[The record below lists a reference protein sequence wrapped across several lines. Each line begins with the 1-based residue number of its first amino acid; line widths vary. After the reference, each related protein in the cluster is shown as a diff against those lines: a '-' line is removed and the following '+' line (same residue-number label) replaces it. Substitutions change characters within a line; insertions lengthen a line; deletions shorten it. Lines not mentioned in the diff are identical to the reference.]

1 MMGVLIYYDLVV
13 YIIGLCIF
21 IPCWCMIIMYY
32 QVYMYNGVVCL
43 PNEEAV
49 LELLWTL
56 IPSIL
61 VLVLCFFNLH
71 FLLYENSFVGTF
83 PIKVVGHQWYW
94 TYELPSGCIYDSYMT
109 DFVGGV
115 NKPLR
120 LTFNLPYSFLITSAD
135 VIHSFS
141 VPDLGIKLDGVPG
154 RINCLMS
161 MIDRLGVYVGYCTE
175 LCGAGHGYM
184 PIVVEV
190 VYSDSQLC

>member
-32 QVYMYNGVVCL
+32 QVYMYKGVL
-43 PNEEAV
+43 PR
-49 LELLWTL
+49 
-56 IPSIL
+56 
-61 VLVLCFFNLH
+61 
-71 FLLYENSFVGTF
+71 
-83 PIKVVGHQWYW
+83 
-94 TYELPSGCIYDSYMT
+94 GCIYDSYMT

-115 NKPLR
+115 KKPLR

-190 VYSDSQLC
+190 LWCYFFVFCC